1 MSTVVQP
8 VPNPLLVAW
17 LDRLASL
24 FDQVRQWTNENEL
37 DLPTRLIEVNL
48 KDSEIGRYKAPGLL
62 IQDDAVKILLEPIA
76 RSAPGAEGVVDLYLM
91 PAYDDIASL
100 YLTGGVWHLHYMFPD
115 SPTVGNIRAA
125 DGVPLTKA
133 SFQKVLE
140 AMKSHAI

>member
-8 VPNPLLVAW
+8 EPNPILVAW

-24 FDQVRQWTNENEL
+24 FDQVRQWANEL

-48 KDSEIGRYKAPGLL
+48 KDSGIGRYKAPGLL
-62 IQDDAVKILLEPIA
+62 IQDEAVKILLEPIA

-100 YLTGGVWHLHYMFPD
+100 YLTDEVWHLHYMFPD

-125 DGVPLTKA
+125 DGVPLTKE

-140 AMKSHAI
+140 AMKTDVMA

>member
-8 VPNPLLVAW
+8 HPNPLLVAW
-17 LDRLASL
+17 LDRLASQ
-24 FDQVRQWTNENEL
+24 FDQVRQWANEL

-62 IQDDAVKILLEPIA
+62 IQDEAVKMLLEPIA
-76 RSAPGAEGVVDLYLM
+76 RSAPGADGVVDLYLM

-100 YLTGGVWHLHYMFPD
+100 YLTGGAWHLHYMFPD

-125 DGVPLTKA
+125 DGVPLTKK

-140 AMKSHAI
+140 AMKNHAI

>member
-8 VPNPLLVAW
+8 EPNPLLVAW
-17 LDRLASL
+17 LERLTSL
-24 FDQVRQWTNENEL
+24 VDQVRQWANEL
-37 DLPTRLIEVNL
+37 DLPNREIEVNL
-48 KDSEIGRYKAPGLL
+48 KDSEIGKYKAPGLL

-100 YLTGGVWHLHYMFPD
+100 YLTGGDWYLHYMFPD

-133 SFQKVLE
+133 SFQQVLE
-140 AMKSHAI
+140 AMKNNAI